1 MIQHVR
7 TQSFISKEPRA
18 ITASVNEAR
27 GLVSL
32 LKGRSTQDNVL
43 FFRTSQQDV
52 GPSTVYLL
60 CSGL

>member
-7 TQSFISKEPRA
+7 TQSFISNELQA
-18 ITASVNEAR
+18 ISASVNEAR

-32 LKGRSTQDNVL
+32 PKGRSTQDNAL
-43 FFRTSQQDV
+43 FFRTSQENV